1 VYFCVFL
8 GDLSKIK
15 IALKM
20 SCVTTFVVF
29 ILTVLLCYVNFFY
42 FISIEFS
49 FFENHILCTDYFR
62 KCSIVRK
69 SIM

>member
-1 VYFCVFL
+1 MKHFILVKFLYVCVFL

-42 FISIEFS
+42 FIRIEFS
-49 FFENHILCTDYFR
+49 FF
-62 KCSIVRK
+62 
-69 SIM
+69 